1 MRLNCNGKMV
11 LFVNRKIVLC
21 VLLFGGISCI
31 ISAVFKGNTSG
42 IVHVSGTHFSNMVP
56 ILIEEGFMQ
65 EIVVLSTMRFT
76 DELLDRLR
84 SVSPRLVVTQRTCR
98 NVEEAERAL
107 EESVEVLYTSYLPVD
122 LSRAPRLK
130 WVQMHMAGV
139 DHLLDHPI
147 MKSDIPL
154 TTASGIHATTIAE
167 YVFASILA
175 FNRRLPRMLHYQS
188 RREWPQ
194 GRWNLFARPELCGST
209 LGIVGYGSIGRE
221 VGRIARCFGMHVVAT
236 KRSVSQMQDVGYR
249 VQGTGDREGAL
260 LDKAFPPGRL
270 SEMLS
275 LCDYVVVAVPLTP
288 ETRKL
293 IGEAELRDMKPS
305 AYLVNI
311 SRGETVDEGALL
323 RALREGWIAGAGL
336 DVFEEEPLPS
346 DSPLYDLENVI
357 LSPHVSGFTLRYDE
371 RASDLFAENLR
382 RYLAGEP
389 LLNLVD
395 KARGY

>member
-1 MRLNCNGKMV
+1 MR
-11 LFVNRKIVLC
+11 
-21 VLLFGGISCI
+21 
-31 ISAVFKGNTSG
+31 
-42 IVHVSGTHFSNMVP
+42 
-56 ILIEEGFMQ
+56 

-76 DELLDRLR
+76 DELLDKLR
-84 SVSPRLVVTQRTCR
+84 AVSPRLVVKQRTGR
-98 NVEEAERAL
+98 NAEEVEQAL
-107 EESVEVLYTSYLPVD
+107 EDGLEVLYTFYLPAD
-122 LSRAPRLK
+122 LSRAPNLK
-130 WVQMHMAGV
+130 WVQMHAAGV
-139 DHLLDHPI
+139 DSLLDHPI
-147 MKSDIPL
+147 MKSDVLL
-154 TTASGIHATTIAE
+154 TTTSGIHATPIAE

-175 FNRRLPRMLHYQS
+175 FNRRVPQMLYYQN

-194 GRWNLFARPELCGST
+194 GRWNLFARPELRGST

-221 VGRIARCFGMHVVAT
+221 VGRIAGCFGMRVVAI
-236 KRSVSQMQDVGYR
+236 KRSVSQMRDVGYA

-260 LDKAFPPGRL
+260 LDRAFPPERL

-293 IGEAELRDMKPS
+293 IGEAELRAMKPS

-311 SRGETVDEGALL
+311 SRGGTVDEAALI

-346 DSPLYDLENVI
+346 DNPLYDLENMI

>member
-1 MRLNCNGKMV
+1 MR
-11 LFVNRKIVLC
+11 
-21 VLLFGGISCI
+21 
-31 ISAVFKGNTSG
+31 
-42 IVHVSGTHFSNMVP
+42 
-56 ILIEEGFMQ
+56 

-76 DELLDRLR
+76 DELLDKLR
-84 SVSPRLVVTQRTCR
+84 AVSPRLVVKQRTGR
-98 NVEEAERAL
+98 NAEEVEQAL
-107 EESVEVLYTSYLPVD
+107 EDGVEVLYSFYLPAD
-122 LSRAPRLK
+122 LSRAPKLK
-130 WVQMHMAGV
+130 WVQMHAAGV
-139 DHLLDHPI
+139 DSLLDHPI
-147 MKSDIPL
+147 MRSDVLL
-154 TTASGIHATTIAE
+154 TTTSGIHATPIAE

-175 FNRRLPRMLHYQS
+175 FNRRVPQMLYYQS
-188 RREWPQ
+188 RREWPE
-194 GRWNLFARPELCGST
+194 GRWNLFARPELRDST

-221 VGRIARCFGMHVVAT
+221 VGRIAGCFGMRVVAI
-236 KRSVSQMQDVGYR
+236 KRSVSQMRDVGYA

-260 LDKAFPPGRL
+260 LDGAFPPERL

-293 IGEAELRDMKPS
+293 IGEAELRAMKPS

-311 SRGETVDEGALL
+311 SRGGTVDEAALI

-346 DSPLYDLENVI
+346 DSPLYDLENII

>member
-1 MRLNCNGKMV
+1 MR
-11 LFVNRKIVLC
+11 
-21 VLLFGGISCI
+21 
-31 ISAVFKGNTSG
+31 
-42 IVHVSGTHFSNMVP
+42 
-56 ILIEEGFMQ
+56 

-76 DELLDRLR
+76 DELLDKLR
-84 SVSPRLVVTQRTCR
+84 AVSPRLVVKQRTGR
-98 NVEEAERAL
+98 NAEEVEQAL
-107 EESVEVLYTSYLPVD
+107 EDGVEVLYTFYLPAD
-122 LSRAPRLK
+122 LSRAPKLK
-130 WVQMHMAGV
+130 WVQMHAAGV
-139 DHLLDHPI
+139 DSLLDHPI
-147 MKSDIPL
+147 MKSDVLL
-154 TTASGIHATTIAE
+154 TTTSGIHATPIAE

-175 FNRRLPRMLHYQS
+175 FNRRVPQMLYYQS

-194 GRWNLFARPELCGST
+194 GRWNLFARPELRDST

-221 VGRIARCFGMHVVAT
+221 VGRIAGCFGMRVVAI
-236 KRSVSQMQDVGYR
+236 KRSVSQMRDVGYA

-260 LDKAFPPGRL
+260 LDRAFPPERL

-293 IGEAELRDMKPS
+293 IGEAELRAMKPS

-311 SRGETVDEGALL
+311 SRGGTVDEAALI

-346 DSPLYDLENVI
+346 DSPLYDLENII

>member
-1 MRLNCNGKMV
+1 
-11 LFVNRKIVLC
+11 
-21 VLLFGGISCI
+21 
-31 ISAVFKGNTSG
+31 
-42 IVHVSGTHFSNMVP
+42 
-56 ILIEEGFMQ
+56 MQ
-65 EIVVLSTMRFT
+65 ETTILSTLRFT
-76 DELLDRLR
+76 DELLDKLR
-84 SVSPRLVVTQRTCR
+84 AVSPRLVVKQRTCH
-98 NVEEAERAL
+98 NAEEVEQAL
-107 EESVEVLYTSYLPVD
+107 DDDTEVLYTFHLPAD
-122 LSRAPRLK
+122 LSGAPRLK
-130 WVQMHMAGV
+130 WVQLHTAGI
-139 DHLLDHPI
+139 DHLLDHPL
-147 MKSDIPL
+147 MKSDVLL
-154 TTASGIHATTIAE
+154 TTASGIHATPIAE

-175 FNRRLPRMLHYQS
+175 FNRRVPQMLYYQR

-194 GRWNLFARPELCGST
+194 GRWDLFARPKLRGST

-221 VGRIARCFGMHVVAT
+221 VGRIARCFGMRVVAT
-236 KRSVSQMQDVGYR
+236 KRSTSQMRDGGYA
-249 VQGTGDREGAL
+249 VAGIEDREGL
-260 LDKAFPPGRL
+260 LPDEVFPPERL

-293 IGEAELRDMKPS
+293 IGEAELRAMKPG

-311 SRGETVDEGALL
+311 SRGGTVDEAALI

-357 LSPHVSGFTLRYDE
+357 LSPHVSGFTLRYNE
-371 RASDLFAENLR
+371 RSADLFAENLR

-395 KARGY
+395 KAKGY

>member
-1 MRLNCNGKMV
+1 MR
-11 LFVNRKIVLC
+11 
-21 VLLFGGISCI
+21 
-31 ISAVFKGNTSG
+31 
-42 IVHVSGTHFSNMVP
+42 
-56 ILIEEGFMQ
+56 

-76 DELLDRLR
+76 DELLDKLR
-84 SVSPRLVVTQRTCR
+84 AVSPRLVVKQRTGR
-98 NVEEAERAL
+98 NAEEVEQAL
-107 EESVEVLYTSYLPVD
+107 EDGVEVLYTFYLPAD
-122 LSRAPRLK
+122 LSRAPKLK
-130 WVQMHMAGV
+130 WVQMHAAGV
-139 DHLLDHPI
+139 DSLLDHPI
-147 MKSDIPL
+147 MKSDVLL
-154 TTASGIHATTIAE
+154 TTTSGIHATPIAE

-175 FNRRLPRMLHYQS
+175 FNRRVPQMLYYQS

-194 GRWNLFARPELCGST
+194 GRWNLFARPELRDST

-221 VGRIARCFGMHVVAT
+221 VGRIAGCFGMRVVAI
-236 KRSVSQMQDVGYR
+236 KRSVSQMRDVGYA

-260 LDKAFPPGRL
+260 LDRAFPPERL

-293 IGEAELRDMKPS
+293 IGEAELRAMKAS

-311 SRGETVDEGALL
+311 SRGGTVDEAALI

-346 DSPLYDLENVI
+346 DSPLYDLENII